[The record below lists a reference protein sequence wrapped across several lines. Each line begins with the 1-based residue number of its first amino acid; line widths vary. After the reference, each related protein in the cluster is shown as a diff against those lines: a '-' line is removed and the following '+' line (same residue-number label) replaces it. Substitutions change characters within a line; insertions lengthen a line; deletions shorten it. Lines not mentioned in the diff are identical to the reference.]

1 MFKRIIVG
9 IAVAAFAVSAFAE
22 TVKIACV
29 GDSITFGDKVVHR
42 EQCSY
47 PAVLQ
52 KMLGNGFEVKNFGR
66 CGASL
71 SKEAHYP
78 YWKVAEFEKSKEFLP
93 NAAIIMLG
101 TNDTNPKNWPLAQ
114 NYIERDLKAL
124 LDVYAG
130 LPSKPK
136 IYLCLPV
143 ECFGSKF
150 ASEDCLKV
158 IRPIIMKVAKERGIA
173 VIDTY
178 AALKGK
184 KELFPDNLH
193 PANDGAKIIAETVF
207 AAISPAL
214 KPAAK

>member
-9 IAVAAFAVSAFAE
+9 IAAAAFAVSAFAE
-22 TVKIACV
+22 KVRIACV
-29 GDSITFGDKVVHR
+29 GDSITFGDKVTHR

-52 KMLGNGFEVKNFGR
+52 KLLGVDFEVQNFGV
-66 CGASL
+66 CGASV
-71 SKEAHYP
+71 SKDAWYP
-78 YWKVAEFEKSKEFLP
+78 YWKVRAFAPSHEFLP
-93 NAAIIMLG
+93 NVVIIMLG
-101 TNDTNPKNWPLAQ
+101 TNDTNPKNWPRTQ
-114 NYIERDLKAL
+114 KSIERDFNAL
-124 LDVYAG
+124 IDSYAT
-130 LPSKPK
+130 LSTKPK

-150 ASEDCLKV
+150 ASEECLQI
-158 IRPIIMKVAKERGIA
+158 IRPIILKVAKKRGII

-193 PANDGAKIIAETVF
+193 PANEGAKIIAQTVYS
-207 AAISPAL
+207 AIAPEF
-214 KPAAK
+214 KK